1 MLPTRLSPRDR
12 KAGRFLGILRG
23 CVHVA
28 ALAAVVSLSVTA
40 DAQATSRKAYVAKSR
55 SLDIAIVGDS
65 LANDLGRGM
74 EELFRNKRNVNVI
87 KQTHYSTGLTRRD
100 YFNWNS
106 QLRTFVSKTDAD
118 AIIVLIGGNDGQDI
132 RLNGRSIDRFSKA
145 WMVEYER
152 RVAQFMNILK
162 RAKTKVY
169 WVGLPVVRSDSMS
182 QHFRA
187 MNVIYRRQAARHRIR
202 YVSIW
207 KDFATSKG
215 DYTSFGRSLHGVKR
229 QLRKNDGM
237 HFTDDGTL
245 RLAARVAQAIGV
257 R

>member
-1 MLPTRLSPRDR
+1 M
-12 KAGRFLGILRG
+12 RG
-23 CVHVA
+23 CLQVA
-28 ALAAVVSLSVTA
+28 ALAAVVSLSVSA

-55 SLDIAIVGDS
+55 SLDIAVVGDS

-74 EELFRNKRNVNVI
+74 EELFRNRRNVNVI

-100 YFNWNS
+100 YFNWNT
-106 QLRTFVSKTDAD
+106 QLRAFVSKTDAD

-132 RLNGRSIDRFSKA
+132 RLHGRSIDRFSKA
-145 WMVEYER
+145 WTVEYER
-152 RVAQFMNILK
+152 RVAQFMSILK
-162 RAKTKVY
+162 RAKTRVY

-187 MNVIYRRQAARHRIR
+187 MNAIYRRQAARHRIR

-215 DYTSFGRSLHGVKR
+215 DYTSFGRSLQGVKR